1 MARTEEKKK
10 EGYFLK
16 SKVRRITT
24 VIIAV
29 YLGISAAS
37 LSYTRVFFRA
47 DEALTNAL
55 YKYNPLERGD
65 KRITIITIDEETKAL
80 YGDNNEWSREKY
92 ADLVDILSADGA
104 AVIGLDVNLS
114 GEKDKAGD
122 DALVTAC
129 EKAGNVVVPMNAS
142 FRQFDVEND
151 QEELKRD
158 EEFEGMEV
166 SLESGSSEFKTP
178 APVAPDEIMGQM
190 EVHIEYPYADLCD
203 VVSMGVVN
211 ALQQSVDGTIRNAAL
226 SVRYIGEEYDA
237 FAVSVYKI
245 FQEANGEE
253 FKLPKL
259 DEEGMFG
266 FNALWNTESYQKIS
280 YSQLISGSYDP
291 ELIAGK
297 MVLVGEYDPISYSNP
312 KDFFDARFLYQE
324 VMVDASILQA
334 LIRDKVVV
342 EVEPL
347 FQALFYGITITIFY
361 ILFSSRKR
369 LLAFVGQLCWGI
381 SVFAIAFTLN
391 MQGYRFMLLI
401 PLVFTVVSVII
412 FLIQHM
418 IMQYV
423 ERKRMEATLK
433 MYVDSKVV
441 DQIEDVSPF
450 ALKTVSERKNIA
462 VLFVD
467 IRGFTTMSEQLE
479 PEQVVTVLNEYFT
492 LVYASIQAWNG
503 TLDKFIGDA
512 AMAIFNAPKDEED
525 YIFHAVCAADDIQKG
540 FVSITEKYQ
549 KLYGKEIHV
558 GIGINAGEAIVGNIG
573 CLRRMDYTAIGDTV
587 NTASRL
593 ESNAASNQILV
604 SETVKRAIEERA
616 KVEFVGALS
625 LKGKSQNVDAYSI
638 EEIDKPKPPNMRA
651 RKEFINEVRLLY
663 SKVESNIQLPEFLK
677 KI

>member
-1 MARTEEKKK
+1 MARTEKRKK

-16 SKVRRITT
+16 SKVRWITT

-37 LSYTRVFFRA
+37 LSYTRVFYQA
-47 DEALTNAL
+47 DEVLTNAL
-55 YKYNPLERGD
+55 YKYNPFERGD
-65 KRITIITIDEETKAL
+65 KRITIITLDEEAKTL

-92 ADLVDILSADGA
+92 ANLVDILSEDGA

-122 DALVTAC
+122 DALVDAC
-129 EKAGNVVVPMNAS
+129 ARAGNVVVPMNVS
-142 FRQFDVEND
+142 FQKFGVDDE
-151 QEELKRD
+151 QEKSKRD
-158 EEFEGMEV
+158 AEFEGTEV
-166 SLESGSSEFKTP
+166 PLESALGEFKTP
-178 APVAPDEIMGQM
+178 APIASDEDMGQM
-190 EVHIEYPYADLCD
+190 AVHLEYPYADLCE

-226 SVRYIGEEYDA
+226 SVRYQDEEYDA

-245 FQEANGEE
+245 FQEATGEVFE
-253 FKLPKL
+253 LPKP
-259 DEEGMFG
+259 DEEGLFG

-280 YSQLISGSYDP
+280 YSQLISGDYDP
-291 ELIAGK
+291 KLIEGK

-312 KDFFDARFLYQE
+312 KEFLEARFLYQE
-324 VMVDASILQA
+324 VTIDASILQA

-342 EVEPL
+342 DVNPL
-347 FQALFYGITITIFY
+347 FQAIFYGITITIFY

-381 SVFAIAFTLN
+381 SVFTIAYVLN
-391 MQGYRFMLLI
+391 MLGYRFMLLI

-418 IMQYV
+418 IIQFV

-441 DQIEDVSPF
+441 DQIENVSPY
-450 ALKTVSERKNIA
+450 ALKMVSERKNIA

-525 YIFHAVCAADDIQKG
+525 YILHAVCAADDIQKG
-540 FVSITEKYQ
+540 FEAITEKYH
-549 KLYGKEIHV
+549 KLYGKEIRV

-593 ESNAASNQILV
+593 ESNAAADQILV
-604 SETVKRAIEERA
+604 SDTVKRAIEERA
-616 KVEFVGALS
+616 KMEYVGALS
-625 LKGKSQNVDAYSI
+625 LKGKSQDVDAYRVI
-638 EEIDKPKPPNMRA
+638 EIDKPKAPNAKA
-651 RKEFINEVRLLY
+651 RKEFINEARLLY
-663 SKVESNIQLPEFLK
+663 SKIESNIQLPELLK
-677 KI
+677 KV